1 MSDYFCNISDFRN
14 PALSRKKQASVQ
26 TLVAVN
32 GFGSAYSVC
41 SQPDGNI
48 YGCYFADKP
57 FIASNFNSRRNP
69 RSNAYAWS

>member
-14 PALSRKKQASVQ
+14 LALSRKKQASVQ

-32 GFGSAYSVC
+32 GFRRAYSFC
-41 SQPDGNI
+41 SQPDWNI

-57 FIASNFNSRRNP
+57 FIASGVNSRRNP